1 MSDVSDRRDTIV
13 RYNAS
18 ERTKHWVVAI
28 SFVLLTLSGL
38 ALFHPAMFWL
48 SDLFGGGTWT
58 RILHPFIGIVMFV
71 AFVLLIMSLW
81 RDNRF
86 SERDWQWLKQW
97 RDVVNNREENVP
109 EVGRYNAGQKLL
121 FVVLVVCMFGLLLS
135 GFAIWRP
142 YFAPYFPIGLI
153 RLAATVH
160 AICAFVII
168 CSIIVHVYAGIWVK
182 GSVHAMTH
190 GTVTPGWAW
199 KHHRAWFRDVIRRG
213 Q

>member
-1 MSDVSDRRDTIV
+1 MSEATDRREMIV

-71 AFVLLIMSLW
+71 AFLLLIMSLW

-86 SERDWQWLKQW
+86 NERDWQWLKQW

-121 FVVLVVCMFGLLLS
+121 FVVLLVCMFGLLLS

-160 AICAFVII
+160 AICAFAII
-168 CSIIVHVYAGIWVK
+168 CAIIIHVYAGIWVK
-182 GSVHAMTH
+182 GSVQAMTR

>member
-1 MSDVSDRRDTIV
+1 MSDEIGRDKTIV
-13 RYNAS
+13 RYDAGA
-18 ERTKHWVVAI
+18 RTIHWTVAI
-28 SFVLLTLSGL
+28 SFVLLALSGL

-58 RILHPFIGIVMFV
+58 RILHPFIGLVMFV
-71 AFVLLIMSLW
+71 AFVLLMLRLW
-81 RDNRF
+81 SDNRMGD
-86 SERDWQWLKQW
+86 RDWQWLKQW
-97 RDVVNNREENVP
+97 RDVVNNREENLP

-121 FVVLVVCMFGLLLS
+121 FMVLVICVFGLLLS
-135 GFAIWRP
+135 GFVIWRP
-142 YFAPYFPIGLI
+142 YFAPYFPVGLA
-153 RLAATVH
+153 RVAATLH
-160 AICAFVII
+160 AICAFLII

-182 GSVHAMTH
+182 GSIQAMTR

>member
-1 MSDVSDRRDTIV
+1 MTDETGRLDTIV
-13 RYNAS
+13 RYTAA
-18 ERTKHWVVAI
+18 ERTNHWVVAI
-28 SFVLLTLSGL
+28 CFLLLALSGL

-48 SDLFGGGTWT
+48 SNLFGGGTWT

-71 AFVLLIMSLW
+71 AFVLLIMTLW

-160 AICAFVII
+160 AICAFAII

>member
-1 MSDVSDRRDTIV
+1 MSEATDRREMIV

-71 AFVLLIMSLW
+71 AFLLLIMSLW

-86 SERDWQWLKQW
+86 NERDWQWLKQW